1 MCRRNRLNPNH
12 MAYIELNNDFPG
24 IRGLMA
30 FRPDCADPLNRL
42 AEQLLC
48 AENSLSRGDR
58 ELIATYVSYLN
69 NCFFCQN
76 AHGGIAQHLLSC
88 SIDYIDQVKAD
99 FNQTDLSN
107 KMKAL
112 LTIAASVQ
120 RSGTAVTQQQVDA
133 ALETGATER
142 EIHDT
147 VLIAAAFCMYN
158 RYVDGLGTW
167 APQDR
172 NFYIE
177 RGKQRAA
184 EGYANY
190 NPAH

>member
-1 MCRRNRLNPNH
+1 
-12 MAYIELNNDFPG
+12 MAYIQLNNDLPG

-30 FRPDCADPLNRL
+30 FRPECAQPLNDL

-48 AENSLSRGDR
+48 AENSLSHGER

-69 NCFFCQN
+69 DCYFCQQ

-88 SIDYIDQVKAD
+88 DVDFIDRVKTD
-99 FNQTDLSN
+99 FTQTELSD

-112 LTIAASVQ
+112 LSIAASVQ
-120 RSGTAVTQQQVDA
+120 LGGKAVSQYQIDVAFSSGAV
-133 ALETGATER
+133 EK

-147 VLIAAAFCMYN
+147 VLIAAAFCMFN

-172 NFYIE
+172 NFYIQ
-177 RGKQRAA
+177 RGKQRAE
-184 EGYANY
+184 EGYAHY

>member
-1 MCRRNRLNPNH
+1 
-12 MAYIELNNDFPG
+12 MAYIQLNNELPG

-30 FRPDCADPLNRL
+30 FRPEFAKPMNEL

-48 AENSLSRGDR
+48 ADNSLSRGER
-58 ELIATYVSYLN
+58 ELIGTYVSYLN
-69 NCFFCQN
+69 DCYFCQQ

-88 SIDYIDQVKAD
+88 DIDFIDRVKTD
-99 FNQTDLSN
+99 FNQTNLSD

-112 LTIAASVQ
+112 LAIAASVQ
-120 RSGTAVTQQQVDA
+120 RGGKSVTQIQVDA
-133 ALETGATER
+133 ALTAGAVEK

-147 VLIAAAFCMYN
+147 VLIAAAFCMFN

-172 NFYIE
+172 NFYIQ
-177 RGKQRAA
+177 RGKQRAE
-184 EGYANY
+184 EGYAHY
-190 NPAH
+190 DPAR